1 MIETPPSAAPSAAP
15 ATAAYTRHVP
25 LQMGAVIVLLA
36 VVIIW
41 QWDVVRQIYLLNQIN
56 AIGWAINGGIAALF
70 LCGLGA
76 LVWRFWE
83 YRAQEAGMAR
93 LLRNLQGGIEPL
105 QGVDRRGMLAMRYLT
120 LLELSRR
127 RADINHNALAA
138 TLLAAESSRNSFLKF
153 VHNILILTGVFG
165 TIVSLS
171 LSLLGASDIIDG
183 GAPSA
188 GQTGGLGGIIFGM
201 STALSTTMTAIL
213 AYLIFG
219 YFYIKLTDT
228 QTYLISSVEEVTATT
243 LLPHLQPSE
252 QSAER
257 EYSDSMRSAAE
268 LIKRLEA
275 SQRQYEDSIR
285 ALSDAAQALSTQ
297 LAQLS
302 GRGDDAQAQHEQA
315 ALLARI
321 GEQQQASAEENR
333 ELLTRVVGLLQ
344 EGFRLRK

>member
-1 MIETPPSAAPSAAP
+1 MTESTPSAAQSAP
-15 ATAAYTRHVP
+15 RYTRHVP
-25 LQMGAVIVLLA
+25 LQMAAVFVLLA
-36 VVIIW
+36 GVVVW

-56 AIGWAINGGIAALF
+56 AIGWAINGSIAALF

-93 LLRNLQGGIEPL
+93 LLRNLQSGIEPL
-105 QGVDRRGMLAMRYLT
+105 QGVDRRGMLAERYLT
-120 LLELSRR
+120 LQELSRR
-127 RADINHNALAA
+127 RADINHNALAS

-171 LSLLGASDIIDG
+171 LSLLGASDMIHG
-183 GAPSA
+183 NAQAS
-188 GQTGGLGGIIFGM
+188 GQASGLGAMIFGM

-228 QTYLISSVEEVTATT
+228 QTYLISTVEEVTATA

-252 QSAER
+252 QAVER

-268 LIKRLEA
+268 LIKRMEE
-275 SQRQYEDSIR
+275 SQHQYEDSIR
-285 ALSDAAQALSTQ
+285 ALVDATQALSAQ
-297 LAQLS
+297 LAQS
-302 GRGDDAQAQHEQA
+302 AGRGDDDDSQAKQA

-321 GEQQQASAEENR
+321 GEQQQASAAENR